1 MFKKIS
7 NKINKTLPIYFP
19 KSRAYTDKLHLAIW
33 NCGDCKRH
41 KNLRYTLKDIRIT
54 LRKNNKPVLV
64 IKKGE
69 L

>member
-7 NKINKTLPIYFP
+7 SKINKTLPIYFP
-19 KSRAYTDKLHLAIW
+19 KSRVYTDKLHLAIW

-41 KNLRYTLKDIRIT
+41 GNLRYTLKDIRIT

>member
-33 NCGDCKRH
+33 NCEIV
-41 KNLRYTLKDIRIT
+41 KDTEIYDIH
-54 LRKNNKPVLV
+54 
-64 IKKGE
+64 
-69 L
+69 